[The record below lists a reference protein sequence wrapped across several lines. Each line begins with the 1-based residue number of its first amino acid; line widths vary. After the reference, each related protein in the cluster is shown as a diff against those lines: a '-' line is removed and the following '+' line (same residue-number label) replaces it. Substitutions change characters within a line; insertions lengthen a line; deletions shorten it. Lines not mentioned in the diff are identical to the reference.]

1 MKTLGLIYDR
11 IRWEEKALAQAAK
24 KKGAQVLTIDAK
36 TATLDSRAKPKEV
49 QKDFGDIVL
58 QRCISYFR
66 GQHVTAYL
74 QFKGL
79 NVINKH
85 SVGETCG
92 NKYLTTLALEK
103 AGVPTP
109 RTMFAFT
116 AESAKEAVE
125 KLGYPAVLKPVV
137 GSWGRGVAPL
147 KDRDT
152 ASPMIELREEMTG
165 ALNQIYYIQ
174 EMIKRPPRDIRTIA
188 VGDRIVAAAYRYAPP
203 EDWRTNVARGGRTA
217 PCKITKELEDIA
229 LKAADA
235 VGGGVLG
242 VDAMESPDGIVI
254 HEINNTVEFK
264 GASQVNETNIPEAI
278 VNYVLST
285 AKRGL
290 V

>member
-1 MKTLGLIYDR
+1 MNFGLIYDR
-11 IRWEEKALAQAAK
+11 IRWEEKSLAQAAK
-24 KKGAQVLTIDAK
+24 KKGARVVTVDAK
-36 TATLDSRAKPKEV
+36 MLMLDSSAKSKEM
-49 QKDFGDIVL
+49 QKKFGDVVL

-74 QFKGL
+74 EFKGL
-79 NVINKH
+79 TVINKH
-85 SVGETCG
+85 RVGEICG

-116 AESAKEAVE
+116 ADSAKEAVE

-152 ASPMIELREEMTG
+152 ASPIIELREEMTG

-174 EMIKRPPRDIRTIA
+174 EMIKRPQRDIRTIV
-188 VGDRIVAAAYRYAPP
+188 VGDRVVAAAYRYAPP
-203 EDWRTNVARGGRTA
+203 QDWRTNVARGGKTA
-217 PCKITKELEDIA
+217 PCKITKELEDMA

-242 VDAMESPDGIVI
+242 VDAMESPDGLVI
-254 HEINNTVEFK
+254 HEVNNTVEFK
-264 GASQVNETNIPEAI
+264 GASQVNETNIPEEI
-278 VNYVLST
+278 VNHVLSI
-285 AKRGL
+285 AKR
-290 V
+290 

>member
-1 MKTLGLIYDR
+1 MNFGLIYDR
-11 IRWEEKALAQAAK
+11 IRWEEKSLTQTAK
-24 KKGAQVLTIDAK
+24 KKGARVVTIDAK
-36 TATLDSRAKPKEV
+36 MLTLDSSAKSKEV
-49 QKDFGDIVL
+49 QKEFGDVVL

-74 QFKGL
+74 EFKGL
-79 NVINKH
+79 TVINKH
-85 SVGETCG
+85 RVGEICG

-103 AGVPTP
+103 ARVPTP

-116 AESAKEAVE
+116 ADSAKEAVE

-152 ASPMIELREEMTG
+152 ASPIIELREEMTG

-174 EMIKRPPRDIRTIA
+174 EMIKRPPRDIRTIV
-188 VGDRIVAAAYRYAPP
+188 VGDRVVAAAYRYAPP
-203 EDWRTNVARGGRTA
+203 QDWRTNVARGGKTA
-217 PCKITKELEDIA
+217 PCKITKELEAMA
-229 LKAADA
+229 LMAADA

-242 VDAMESPDGIVI
+242 VDAMESPDGLVI
-254 HEINNTVEFK
+254 HEVNNTVEFK

-278 VNYVLST
+278 VNHVLSI
-285 AKRGL
+285 AKR
-290 V
+290 

>member
-1 MKTLGLIYDR
+1 MNFGLIYDR
-11 IRWEEKALAQAAK
+11 VRWEEKALVQVAK
-24 KKGAQVLTIDAK
+24 KEGARVVTLDAK
-36 TATLDSRAKPKEV
+36 ILMLDSSAKSKEV
-49 QKDFGDIVL
+49 QKKFGDAVL

-74 QFKGL
+74 EFKGL
-79 NVINKH
+79 TVINKH
-85 SVGETCG
+85 RVGEICG

-116 AESAKEAVE
+116 ADSAKEAVE

-147 KDRDT
+147 KDRDS
-152 ASPMIELREEMTG
+152 ASPIIELREEMTG

-174 EMIKRPPRDIRTIA
+174 EMIKRPPRDIRTIV
-188 VGDRIVAAAYRYAPP
+188 VGDRVVAAAYRYAPP
-203 EDWRTNVARGGRTA
+203 KDWRTNVARGGKTA
-217 PCKITKELEDIA
+217 PCKITKELEEMA

-235 VGGGVLG
+235 VGGGILG
-242 VDAMESPDGIVI
+242 VDAMESPDGLVI
-254 HEINNTVEFK
+254 HEVNNTVEFK

-278 VNYVLST
+278 VKHVLSI
-285 AKRGL
+285 AKR
-290 V
+290 

>member
-1 MKTLGLIYDR
+1 MNFGLIYDR
-11 IRWEEKALAQAAK
+11 IRWEEKSLAQVAKRKAAR
-24 KKGAQVLTIDAK
+24 VVTVDAK
-36 TATLDSRAKPKEV
+36 SLMLDSSAKSKEM
-49 QKDFGDIVL
+49 QNKFGDVIL

-66 GQHVTAYL
+66 GQHITAYL
-74 QFKGL
+74 EFKGL
-79 NVINKH
+79 TVINKH
-85 SVGETCG
+85 RVGEICG

-103 AGVPTP
+103 ARVPTP

-116 AESAKEAVE
+116 ADSAKGAVE

-174 EMIKRPPRDIRTIA
+174 EMIKRPPRDIRTIV
-188 VGDRIVAAAYRYAPP
+188 VGDRVIAAAYRYAPP
-203 EDWRTNVARGGRTA
+203 QDWRTNVARGGKTA
-217 PCKITKELEDIA
+217 TCKITEELEEMA

-242 VDAMESPDGIVI
+242 VDAMESPDGLVI

-264 GASQVNETNIPEAI
+264 GASQVNKANIPEEI
-278 VNYVLST
+278 VNHVLSI
-285 AKRGL
+285 AKR
-290 V
+290 

>member
-1 MKTLGLIYDR
+1 MNFGLIYDR
-11 IRWEEKALAQAAK
+11 IRWEEKSLTQTAK
-24 KKGAQVLTIDAK
+24 KKGARVVTIDAK
-36 TATLDSRAKPKEV
+36 MLTLDSSAKSKEV
-49 QKDFGDIVL
+49 QKEFGDVVL

-74 QFKGL
+74 EFKGL
-79 NVINKH
+79 TVINKH
-85 SVGETCG
+85 RVGEICG

-103 AGVPTP
+103 ARVPTP

-116 AESAKEAVE
+116 ADSAKEAVE

-152 ASPMIELREEMTG
+152 ASPIIELREEMTG

-174 EMIKRPPRDIRTIA
+174 EMIKRPPRDIRTIV
-188 VGDRIVAAAYRYAPP
+188 VGDRVVAAAYRYAPP
-203 EDWRTNVARGGRTA
+203 QVWRTNVARGGKTA
-217 PCKITKELEDIA
+217 PCKITKELEEMA
-229 LKAADA
+229 LMAADA

-242 VDAMESPDGIVI
+242 VDAMESPDGLVI
-254 HEINNTVEFK
+254 HEVNNTVEFK

-278 VNYVLST
+278 VNHVLSI
-285 AKRGL
+285 AKR
-290 V
+290 

>member
-1 MKTLGLIYDR
+1 MNFGLIYDR
-11 IRWEEKALAQAAK
+11 IRWEEKSLTQTAK
-24 KKGAQVLTIDAK
+24 KKGARVVTIDAK
-36 TATLDSRAKPKEV
+36 MLTLDSSAKSKEV
-49 QKDFGDIVL
+49 QKEFGDVVL

-74 QFKGL
+74 EFKGL
-79 NVINKH
+79 TVINKH
-85 SVGETCG
+85 RVGEICG

-103 AGVPTP
+103 ARVPTP

-116 AESAKEAVE
+116 ADSAKEAVE

-152 ASPMIELREEMTG
+152 ASPIIELREEMTG

-174 EMIKRPPRDIRTIA
+174 EMIKRPPRDIRTIV
-188 VGDRIVAAAYRYAPP
+188 VGDRVVAAAYRYAPP
-203 EDWRTNVARGGRTA
+203 QDWRTNVARGGKTA
-217 PCKITKELEDIA
+217 PCKITKELEEMA
-229 LKAADA
+229 LMAADA

-242 VDAMESPDGIVI
+242 VDAMESPDGLVI
-254 HEINNTVEFK
+254 HEVNNTVEFK

-278 VNYVLST
+278 VNHVLSI
-285 AKRGL
+285 AKR
-290 V
+290 

>member
-1 MKTLGLIYDR
+1 MNFGLIYDR
-11 IRWEEKALAQAAK
+11 IRWEEKSLTQTAK
-24 KKGAQVLTIDAK
+24 KKGARVVTIDAK
-36 TATLDSRAKPKEV
+36 MLTLDSSAKSKEV
-49 QKDFGDIVL
+49 QKEFGDVVL

-74 QFKGL
+74 EFKGL
-79 NVINKH
+79 TVINKH
-85 SVGETCG
+85 RVGEICG

-103 AGVPTP
+103 ARVPTP

-116 AESAKEAVE
+116 ADSAKEAVE

-152 ASPMIELREEMTG
+152 ASPIIELREEMTG

-174 EMIKRPPRDIRTIA
+174 EMIKRPPRDIRTIV
-188 VGDRIVAAAYRYAPP
+188 VGDRVVAAAYRYAPP
-203 EDWRTNVARGGRTA
+203 QDWRTNVARGGKTA
-217 PCKITKELEDIA
+217 PCKITKELEEMA
-229 LKAADA
+229 LMAADA

-242 VDAMESPDGIVI
+242 VDAMESPDGLVI
-254 HEINNTVEFK
+254 HEVNNTVEFK

-278 VNYVLST
+278 VNHMLSI
-285 AKRGL
+285 AKR
-290 V
+290 